1 MRGASRLRWQGVG
14 EREHVHWGWLC
25 SVSLAPPPR
34 ISWFCALRGN
44 EFFCA
49 VEKEYIL
56 DDFNLSG
63 LAAQVRGCGGGGNG
77 GRARWGGQLHRA
89 FLACLAHA
97 DSTHTPPTRPR
108 QMPPGYYDYALDLIL
123 DEEGGADENLSEEQH
138 ELVECAAEQLYGLIH
153 ARFILTVRGL
163 GAMLEKYKGV
173 AFGRCPRVLCGGQ
186 ACLPVGQADVQGQST
201 VKIYCPKC
209 MDIFFPRS
217 KYQMHIDGAFF
228 GTTFPHLFLL
238 TYEHLRPGP
247 VTSSYVP
254 RIFGFRVAAEVLHR
268 AGAGSGSDVA
278 LHGDAPGM
286 LPQPYGGP
294 GGAPNGLPFPRRKE
308 FGVAAGAAAGG
319 HSSGL

>member
-1 MRGASRLRWQGVG
+1 
-14 EREHVHWGWLC
+14 
-25 SVSLAPPPR
+25 
-34 ISWFCALRGN
+34 
-44 EFFCA
+44 
-49 VEKEYIL
+49 
-56 DDFNLSG
+56 
-63 LAAQVRGCGGGGNG
+63 
-77 GRARWGGQLHRA
+77 
-89 FLACLAHA
+89 
-97 DSTHTPPTRPR
+97 
-108 QMPPGYYDYALDLIL
+108 MPPGYYDYALDLIL

-163 GAMLEKYKGV
+163 GAMLEKYKNV

-247 VTSSYVP
+247 CTSSYVP

-268 AGAGSGSDVA
+268 AGGGGEGSAQAGEA
-278 LHGDAPGM
+278 AGM
-286 LPQPYGGP
+286 MPPSFGGP
-294 GGAPNGLPFPRRKE
+294 GGAAGNGLPFPRGRKE
-308 FGVAAGAAAGG
+308 FGVNPAAGGG